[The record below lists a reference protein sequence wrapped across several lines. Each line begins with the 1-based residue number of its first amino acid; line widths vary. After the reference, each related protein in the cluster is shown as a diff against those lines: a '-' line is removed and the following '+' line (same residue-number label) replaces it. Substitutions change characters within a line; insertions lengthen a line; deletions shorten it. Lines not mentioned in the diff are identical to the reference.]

1 MMSNH
6 TKIHVPV
13 GILYRWMYPTVNP
26 TPAGMEG
33 CSLVCPWDGRHPFLT
48 RIIHQCRREVF
59 ETEARLGFSQVR
71 PTEAYL
77 QSVEEAEGEKPRRAR
92 GSDDV
97 AGIHEESGLTR

>member
-1 MMSNH
+1 MFLWVFC
-6 TKIHVPV
+6 TV
-13 GILYRWMYPTVNP
+13 GCIQLSTH

-59 ETEARLGFSQVR
+59 ETEARLGFSQIR
-71 PTEAYL
+71 QTEAYL
-77 QSVEEAEGEKPRRAR
+77 QSVEETEGEKPRRAR

>member
-1 MMSNH
+1 MFLLVFC
-6 TKIHVPV
+6 TV
-13 GILYRWMYPTVNP
+13 GCIPLSTH

-48 RIIHQCRREVF
+48 QIIHQCRREVF
-59 ETEARLGFSQVR
+59 ETEAHLGFSQVR

-97 AGIHEESGLTR
+97 AGIHEESG